1 MRSEHCVSSLHSVS
15 LFLQALKEIRSLSE
29 TSKFLEEKKSRL
41 TQIQAHY
48 VKEIS
53 ALSGAYNLLYTV
65 AFSTFVIPF
74 IKSIIQKELKLVMS
88 LHDLAVC

>member
-1 MRSEHCVSSLHSVS
+1 M
-15 LFLQALKEIRSLSE
+15 
-29 TSKFLEEKKSRL
+29 
-41 TQIQAHY
+41 
-48 VKEIS
+48 KEIS
-53 ALSGAYNLLYTV
+53 ALSGAYNLLHAV

>member
-1 MRSEHCVSSLHSVS
+1 M
-15 LFLQALKEIRSLSE
+15 
-29 TSKFLEEKKSRL
+29 
-41 TQIQAHY
+41 
-48 VKEIS
+48 KEIS

-88 LHDLAVC
+88 SLDLTVC